1 MVLWPAAVHERLA
14 AGARKHDP
22 RVTAH
27 ACASSAEAGPA
38 WLIRAMHALGK
49 GTRRH
54 RVVERAQLGQPH
66 VAADRHAAQEGDARV
81 AAQRRELVDHV
92 LPRAAPASAL
102 RQLSPPQSDARRSRL
117 CLRPGAHGV
126 RRELSFLQVLRD
138 RAGLCRRAEVR
149 ARLATSV
156 KTLATEVRQAAP

>member
-1 MVLWPAAVHERLA
+1 
-14 AGARKHDP
+14 
-22 RVTAH
+22 
-27 ACASSAEAGPA
+27 
-38 WLIRAMHALGK
+38 MHALGK

-66 VAADRHAAQEGDARV
+66 VAADRHVAQEGDARV

-102 RQLSPPQSDARRSRL
+102 RQLSPPHSDARRSRL

>member
-1 MVLWPAAVHERLA
+1 
-14 AGARKHDP
+14 
-22 RVTAH
+22 
-27 ACASSAEAGPA
+27 
-38 WLIRAMHALGK
+38 MHALGK

-66 VAADRHAAQEGDARV
+66 VAADRHVAQEGDARV